1 MTKWMD
7 PGVCAFRYADAS
19 ARFSPHFS
27 GDARAP
33 DMPDSSLR
41 EYAFAFQPILDR
53 EQRVVGHELLYRNH
67 LELDPLC
74 YKNPVEMTASVIIN
88 AYMHSDEAYQS
99 CNNSLFFNISDE
111 LLMSEMLRFIPKHN
125 VTLELLETISP
136 TPAIITRCK
145 ELKQLGYRFAL
156 DDFTRLTPETEAFL
170 EIADIVKIDLPQIP
184 RADLP
189 ALIKALRA
197 WPVKLLVEKVETD
210 EDFQYC
216 LQLGADL
223 FQGYHFA
230 KPKFVSG
237 KRPDPTKLTI
247 VNLLGQLMADADDR
261 IVEDVFR
268 ENPGLVYHLLRLV
281 NTAAFALSTKI
292 GSIRQ
297 ALSLIGRN
305 QLIRWIE
312 MLLYSLDDD
321 STFPSAL
328 LQLAAKRGKLM
339 ELLARHMSHQLGT
352 FQERSHMTGMLSLA
366 DTLLG
371 MPMQE
376 VLELLN
382 PADEVR
388 DALLHRGGRIGQ
400 LLALCECLENADF
413 DTAEQLANELH
424 IPITGVLQS
433 QSDAMEWTCKLS
445 G

>member
-1 MTKWMD
+1 M
-7 PGVCAFRYADAS
+7 PS
-19 ARFSPHFS
+19 A
-27 GDARAP
+27 
-33 DMPDSSLR
+33 SLR

-53 EQRVVGHELLYRNH
+53 EQRVIGHELLYRHH

-74 YKNPVEMTASVIIN
+74 VKDPVEMSASVIIN
-88 AYMHSDEAYQS
+88 AYMHSDESYQN
-99 CNNSLFFNISDE
+99 CNNTLFFNISEE

-125 VTLELLETISP
+125 VTLELLENILP
-136 TPAIITRCK
+136 NEAIINRCRD
-145 ELKQLGYRFAL
+145 LKQLGYRFAL
-156 DDFTRLTPETEAFL
+156 DDFTRISPEIEAFL
-170 EIADIVKIDLPQIP
+170 EIADIVKIDLPQVP
-184 RADLP
+184 PDELAPLVT
-189 ALIKALRA
+189 ALRA

-210 EDFQYC
+210 AAFQRC
-216 LQLGADL
+216 LELGADL

-230 KPKFVSG
+230 RPKFVSG

-247 VNLLGQLMADADDR
+247 VSLLGQLMADADDR
-261 IVEDVFR
+261 IVEEVFR

-312 MLLYSLDDD
+312 MLLFSLDDD

-376 VLELLN
+376 VLDLLN

-388 DALLHRGGRIGQ
+388 DALLHRNGRIGKM
-400 LLALCECLENADF
+400 LTLCECLENADF
-413 DTAEQLANELH
+413 DAAEQLAGELH
-424 IPITGVLQS
+424 IPVNGVLQS

>member
-1 MTKWMD
+1 M
-7 PGVCAFRYADAS
+7 PS
-19 ARFSPHFS
+19 A
-27 GDARAP
+27 
-33 DMPDSSLR
+33 SLR

-53 EQRVVGHELLYRNH
+53 DQRVIGHELLYRQH

-74 YKNPVEMTASVIIN
+74 VKDPVEMSASVIIN
-88 AYMHSDEAYQS
+88 AYMHSDESYQN
-99 CNNSLFFNISDE
+99 CNNTLFFNISEE

-125 VTLELLETISP
+125 VTLELLENILP
-136 TPAIITRCK
+136 NEAIVSRCK

-156 DDFTRLTPETEAFL
+156 DDFTRITPEMEMLL
-170 EIADIVKIDLPQIP
+170 EIADVIKIDLPQVP
-184 RADLP
+184 PGELGP
-189 ALIKALRA
+189 LITALRA
-197 WPVKLLVEKVETD
+197 WPAKLLVEKVETD
-210 EDFQYC
+210 ADFQLC
-216 LQLGADL
+216 LKLGADL

-230 KPKFVSG
+230 RPKFVSG

-247 VNLLGQLMADADDR
+247 VSLLGQLMADADDR
-261 IVEDVFR
+261 IVEEVFR

-297 ALSLIGRN
+297 ALNLIGRN

-312 MLLYSLDDD
+312 MLLFSLDDD
-321 STFPSAL
+321 SSFPSAL

-376 VLELLN
+376 VLDLLN

-388 DALLHRGGRIGQ
+388 DALLHRSGRIGK
-400 LLALCECLENADF
+400 LLTLCECLENADF
-413 DTAEQLANELH
+413 DAAEQLAGELH
-424 IPITGVLQS
+424 IPVNGVLQS